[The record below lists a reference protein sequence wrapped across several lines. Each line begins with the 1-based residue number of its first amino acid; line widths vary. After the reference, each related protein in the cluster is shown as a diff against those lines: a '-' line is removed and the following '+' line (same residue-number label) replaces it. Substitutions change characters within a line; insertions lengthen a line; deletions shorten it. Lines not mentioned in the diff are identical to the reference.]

1 MTFTME
7 RKLLVLPTWIIYK
20 IMAPWIPEG
29 HVWKDRNFTLAD
41 WAEHSTLLNDGM
53 NLMFW
58 AAIALFMIL
67 LSNL

>member
-1 MTFTME
+1 
-7 RKLLVLPTWIIYK
+7 
-20 IMAPWIPEG
+20 MAPWIPEG